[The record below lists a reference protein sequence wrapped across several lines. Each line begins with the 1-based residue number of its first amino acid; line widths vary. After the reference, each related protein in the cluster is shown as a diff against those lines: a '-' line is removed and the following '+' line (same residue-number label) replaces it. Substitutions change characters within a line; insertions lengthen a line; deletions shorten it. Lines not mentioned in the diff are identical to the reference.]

1 MKKLIIFFLAVICVL
16 HTNVIFSQQVQKEII
31 IERGRGLALN
41 NNPVLVPGDPLYYET
56 AGYAKIMCSAV
67 FITGLSPV
75 FAAEHVGYFTSP
87 YADRAKVSFPIIDYE
102 HKKVSI
108 TLPNGIVRTAM
119 YTGDQGCVCLPEG
132 ITSLNFNPVKL
143 KPNLPD
149 AATTNWPMGDV
160 LINKVDLTKIDQSK
174 VHRAVD
180 SAFSPSDAYTAA
192 FVVTYKGQIIGEKY
206 GEGINMHTSLDSWSM
221 GKSFV
226 SYTHLTLPTKRI
238 V

>member
-160 LINKVDLTKIDQSK
+160 LINKVDLTKIDQ
-174 VHRAVD
+174 
-180 SAFSPSDAYTAA
+180 
-192 FVVTYKGQIIGEKY
+192 
-206 GEGINMHTSLDSWSM
+206 
-221 GKSFV
+221 
-226 SYTHLTLPTKRI
+226 
-238 V
+238 